1 MDERDGGDTTNL
13 PGRSSSDDFQSL
25 VTKAVA
31 DSMASVSTQISSL
44 FDAHFDSF
52 KKQFAKENSSS
63 VEAAVKRARRNP
75 YVFKSKG
82 NKQQFE
88 HAESVLEKFEGVK
101 GALSVNA
108 ISKAKTAIEQ
118 GMALVSKRMKLIK
131 ITDKS
136 QYSWATVQEY
146 LLDEVASDSDDGK
159 RLFRSEK
166 GAEKKVKESKKKKR
180 LQRLYR
186 YQPYPYSNPDRRAS
200 SISNVQSDSRH
211 HFTRG
216 SDVRGQPLT
225 RQIGPC
231 FKLSINL

>member
-1 MDERDGGDTTNL
+1 MDERDGGDPTDL

-44 FDAHFDSF
+44 IDACFDSF
-52 KKQFAKENSSS
+52 KKQFAEENSSS
-63 VEAAVKRARRNP
+63 VEAAVKRARRDR

-82 NKQQFE
+82 NEQQFE
-88 HAESVLEKFEGVK
+88 HAESVLEKFEGAK

-108 ISKAKTAIEQ
+108 ISKAKKAIEQ

-131 ITDKS
+131 IADKS

-146 LLDEVASDSDDGK
+146 LSDELASDSDDGK

-166 GAEKKVKESKKKKR
+166 RAEKKVKDSKKKR
-180 LQRLYR
+180 SQRPYR
-186 YQPYPYSNPDRRAS
+186 YQPYPYS

-211 HFTRG
+211 HFNRG